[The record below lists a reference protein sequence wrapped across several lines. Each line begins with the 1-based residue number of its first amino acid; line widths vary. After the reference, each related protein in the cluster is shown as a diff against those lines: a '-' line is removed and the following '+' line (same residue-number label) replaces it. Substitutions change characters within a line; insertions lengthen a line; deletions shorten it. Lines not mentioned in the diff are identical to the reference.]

1 MPRRLFIVVVGLITV
16 STAVVL
22 AQEAREWKSGIVWPE
37 PKFVDPGPPGG
48 VPADAIVLFDG
59 KDLSKWENG
68 ETWLVKDGIA
78 EIPVREK
85 GKGKGKGKDKAKAE
99 PRVR

>member
-1 MPRRLFIVVVGLITV
+1 MPRRVITVALALIAV

-37 PKFVDPGPPGG
+37 PKVVDPGPPGG
-48 VPADAIVLFDG
+48 VPADAVVLFDG
-59 KDLSKWENG
+59 KDLSKWEG
-68 ETWLVKDGIA
+68 GQTWLVKDGYA

-85 GKGKGKGKDKAKAE
+85 GKGKGKGKEKTKAE
-99 PRVR
+99 PRV